1 MEGITIGVLL
11 DTDLDYGIGVLE
23 GVRDFART
31 QPGWR
36 VLPLPQTQEGF
47 LSRLVRSGDVQGL
60 AGAFMSD
67 RWIESR
73 FPPSLP
79 LVDTANLS
87 QVTRVCAVTPD
98 DAAIGR
104 LAAAHFYELGW
115 RRVGVVSE
123 RATYASQLRREGF
136 LAFMRERN
144 MDVFEPEGGDSFRH
158 ETAWESW
165 VSGLRSETAVF
176 CTSDHLARRFWTVC
190 KGCGASVAERILL
203 AGVGDSLAE
212 RVMAGLDLTSVALPA
227 RRVGSRAA
235 ACLARLLSGD
245 GEVVSERVPVE
256 EIVVRSSTARYAS
269 SDPVVARA
277 MGLALQT
284 LAQNPGVEEIAQ
296 RAGVSRRTLELRFCR
311 AFGHGPACEIRA
323 RKLELAQ
330 RLLVETDLG
339 VAEVARRCGCGSV
352 QAFTTLFRRA
362 VGHPP
367 AEHRRAK
374 TPNSQVWNTNNQSHG
389 VRRILPI

>member
-1 MEGITIGVLL
+1 
-11 DTDLDYGIGVLE
+11 LDYGIGVLE
-23 GVRDFART
+23 GMRDFART

-36 VLPLPQTQEGF
+36 VLPLPQTQEGL

-73 FPPSLP
+73 FPASLP

-98 DAAIGR
+98 DAAAGR
-104 LAAAHFYELGW
+104 LAAAHFCELGW

-136 LAFMRERN
+136 LAFMRER
-144 MDVFEPEGGDSFRH
+144 DVEVFEPESGEAFRH
-158 ETAWESW
+158 ETAWEVW
-165 VSGLRSETAVF
+165 VSGLTSETAVF

-190 KGCGASVAERILL
+190 KGCGASVAERVML

-227 RRVGSRAA
+227 RRVGMRAA
-235 ACLARLLSGD
+235 ARLARLLSGD
-245 GEVVSERVPVE
+245 REVVSERVPVE
-256 EIVVRSSTARYAS
+256 DLVVRGSTAKYAS
-269 SDPVVARA
+269 ADPVVARA

-284 LAQNPGVEEIAQ
+284 LAQNLGMDEVAR
-296 RAGVSRRTLELRFCR
+296 RAGVSRRTLELRFRR
-311 AFGHGPACEIRA
+311 AFGHGPAREIRA
-323 RKLELAQ
+323 RKLALAQ

-339 VAEVARRCGCGSV
+339 VADVARRCGCGSV
-352 QAFTTLFRRA
+352 QAFTTLFRRTW
-362 VGHPP
+362 GHPP
-367 AEHRRAK
+367 AEHRRTK
-374 TPNSQVWNTNNQSHG
+374 TLNSERSTPNSQVWNTNNQSHG
-389 VRRILPI
+389 VRRIPPA

>member
-11 DTDLDYGIGVLE
+11 DSELDYGIGVLE
-23 GVRDFART
+23 GIRDFART

-36 VLPLPQTQEGF
+36 VLPLPQTQEGL

-73 FPPSLP
+73 FPASLP

-87 QVTRVCAVTPD
+87 QVTRICAVTPD
-98 DAAIGR
+98 DAAAGR
-104 LAAAHFYELGW
+104 LAAAHFCELGW

-136 LAFMRERN
+136 LAFMRER
-144 MDVFEPEGGDSFRH
+144 DVEVVEPESGEAFRH
-158 ETAWESW
+158 ETAWEAW
-165 VSGLRSETAVF
+165 VAGLRSETAVF

-190 KGCGASVAERILL
+190 KGCGASVAERVLL

-227 RRVGSRAA
+227 RRVGMRAA
-235 ACLARLLSGD
+235 ARLARLLSGD
-245 GEVVSERVPVE
+245 REVVSERVPVE
-256 EIVVRSSTARYAS
+256 DLVVRGSTAKYAS
-269 SDPVVARA
+269 ADPVVARA

-284 LAQNPGVEEIAQ
+284 LAQNLGMDDVAR
-296 RAGVSRRTLELRFCR
+296 RAGVSRRTLELRFRR
-311 AFGHGPACEIRA
+311 AFGHGPAREIRA
-323 RKLELAQ
+323 RKLALAQ

-352 QAFTTLFRRA
+352 QAFTTLFRRTW
-362 VGHPP
+362 GHPP
-367 AEHRRAK
+367 AEHRR
-374 TPNSQVWNTNNQSHG
+374 TGHERPSPNA
-389 VRRILPI
+389 

>member
-11 DTDLDYGIGVLE
+11 DTELDYGIGVLE
-23 GVRDFART
+23 GLRDFART

-36 VLPLPQTQEGF
+36 VLPLPQTQEGL
-47 LSRLVRSGDVQGL
+47 LSRLVRSGDLQGL

-73 FPPSLP
+73 FPASLP
-79 LVDTANLS
+79 LVGTANLS
-87 QVTRVCAVTPD
+87 QVTRVCTVTPD
-98 DAAIGR
+98 DVAVGR
-104 LAAAHFYELGW
+104 LAAAHFCELGW

-136 LAFMRERN
+136 LAFMRER
-144 MDVFEPEGGDSFRH
+144 DVEVSEPESGEVFRH
-158 ETAWESW
+158 ETAWATWAE
-165 VSGLRSETAVF
+165 GLRSETAVF

-190 KGCGASVAERILL
+190 KGCGASVAERVLL

-227 RRVGSRAA
+227 RRVGMRAA
-235 ACLARLLSGD
+235 ARLARLLSGD

-256 EIVVRSSTARYAS
+256 DVVVRGSTARYAS
-269 SDPVVARA
+269 ADPVVARA

-284 LAQNPGVEEIAQ
+284 LAQNPGVEELAR

-323 RKLELAQ
+323 RKLALAQ
-330 RLLVETDLG
+330 RLLDETDLG

-352 QAFTTLFRRA
+352 QAFTTLFRRTL
-362 VGHPP
+362 GHPP
-367 AEHRRAK
+367 AEHRRTKAAQQTIAVTSK
-374 TPNSQVWNTNNQSHG
+374 
-389 VRRILPI
+389 